1 MTPAGAS
8 VLENGNV
15 DLYWDDGSDG
25 WIYEVEP
32 DGTLARWSTDRQLL
46 PRLDFGGDGP
56 LVDRPFP
63 SGGLAP

>member
-1 MTPAGAS
+1 MTPSGAS

-15 DLYWDDGSDG
+15 DLYWDDGTDG

-56 LVDRPFP
+56 W
-63 SGGLAP
+63 